1 MKNSDY
7 QQENNNNSKSAGF
20 MLRTAREK
28 MELSLIDIASQLNL
42 QSNIIQ
48 ALEADDASSLPVAAY
63 VRGYIRSYARIVNL
77 NPDLIISLYEGNA
90 QKPPEILPDVKH
102 HSQVSSSDKPVKAM
116 TYLITFGLVLL
127 LLAWWQSHFIVG
139 KNSLTEREDS
149 SVNKGALPYTYDI
162 VIHPDT
168 PFLEKNTDD
177 ADLITELP
185 PYDPESD
192 SVLEMQFDNTQDENV
207 NSVERPAEN
216 RSDAHVEN
224 IGTGPDRLSLSISE
238 KSWIEVYDVNKKRIY
253 MDTAKPGDKLDII
266 GTAPFSVILGFSPGV
281 KVTFNGKPFNQE
293 PYTNAGIA
301 RFIVGE

>member
-1 MKNSDY
+1 MTSSDF
-7 QQENNNNSKSAGF
+7 QQGSNDDRESAGSL
-20 MLRTAREK
+20 LRTAREK
-28 MELSLIDIASQLNL
+28 MELSLKDIATQLNL

-48 ALEADDASSLPVAAY
+48 ALEADDVNNLPVAAY
-63 VRGYIRSYARIVNL
+63 VRGYIRSYARIVKL
-77 NPDLIISLYEGNA
+77 DPDTVISLYEGKE

-139 KNSLTEREDS
+139 KNLMTDLEDNTP
-149 SVNKGALPYTYDI
+149 NKGALSYTYDI

-168 PFLEKNTDD
+168 PFLEDNTEGTE
-177 ADLITELP
+177 LIIELP

-192 SVLEMQFDNTQDENV
+192 STNMQFDNNTDEKDQKVEHPAVSKLATQID
-207 NSVERPAEN
+207 
-216 RSDAHVEN
+216 N
-224 IGTGPDRLSLSISE
+224 IGTGPDRLSLSFSE
-238 KSWIEVYDVNKKRIY
+238 KSWVEVYDVNKKRIY
-253 MDTAKPGDKLDII
+253 MDTANPGDKLDLS

-281 KVTFNGKPFNQE
+281 KVIFNGKPFNQE

-301 RFIVGE
+301 RFTLGE